1 MKAFYT
7 VILAATFSISLLAEN
22 NPVERVFISTDREVY
37 VAGDVVLCSLFCLD
51 LQGNPSNACAVSYL
65 ELVSSE

>member
-37 VAGDVVLCSLFCLD
+37 VAGDVV
-51 LQGNPSNACAVSYL
+51 
-65 ELVSSE
+65 